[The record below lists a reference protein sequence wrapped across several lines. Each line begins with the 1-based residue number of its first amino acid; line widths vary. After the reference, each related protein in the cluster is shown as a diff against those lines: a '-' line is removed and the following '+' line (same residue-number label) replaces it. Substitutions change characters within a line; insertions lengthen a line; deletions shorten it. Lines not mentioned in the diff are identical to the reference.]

1 MAQVAKLRLRT
12 GETSTLTNVAELTY
26 GGSFFSNKSAVA
38 GVFSVVG
45 IIGVLI
51 LIAIIQKIVRSRR
64 RRYDEE
70 DTFINN
76 EFKPQNDYADSPPA
90 SELGHGA
97 LQSATD
103 GAYPDRSTHYGL
115 SAYDDTQPRD
125 SIVEYAKG
133 TAIAAARHQEG
144 PYQYGG
150 QTEAYGSNF
159 TNAHYQTQ
167 FAGVPGNYASADP
180 YSIARPGTAAP
191 MNHAYGYAQ

>member
-1 MAQVAKLRLRT
+1 MF
-12 GETSTLTNVAELTY
+12 GS
-26 GGSFFSNKSAVA
+26 SFFSNKSAVA

-51 LIAIIQKIVRSRR
+51 LIAIIQKIIRCRR
-64 RRYDEE
+64 PRYDEE
-70 DTFINN
+70 DTYINKD
-76 EFKPQNDYADSPPA
+76 FKSQNDYTDSPPA

-125 SIVEYAKG
+125 SIVEYARG
-133 TAIAAARHQEG
+133 TAIAAARHQDG

-150 QTEAYGSNF
+150 QTGAYGGNF
-159 TNAHYQTQ
+159 TNAHYQAQ
-167 FAGVPGNYASADP
+167 FADVPGNYASADP

-191 MNHAYGYAQ
+191 VSHGYGYGYAQ